1 MENTRQRKQF
11 HKQAGIWLVA
21 LFVVLTAAFMRG
33 KVNVKA
39 AEIKTY
45 IDSEETDEKGYEVG
59 AKVTLSVKVTGVEG
73 KVSYKW
79 YYIDEKGETVDLK
92 SEGDSVSVIKEC
104 GSRKYYVDVITDGLS
119 YTDGFYL
126 YATNTLFTEPIGI
139 IYNGTKYASYEDID
153 EDVKPGDTIKLK
165 ADARSEYENANI
177 SYQWYEWDENESEY
191 IKISSENGGNKKSIS
206 VIKKDKENERYRC
219 VINDG
224 NDKSWQDV
232 DFFGK
237 KEKEEDTLT
246 VKTKINNKFYIAE
259 DDKFFSAEKGAE
271 LTFEVD
277 ADTTYTDEQG
287 KKNITYEW
295 SGDNI
300 EGEAGNKV
308 TVVKDNS
315 AKEYYSCDVSDGYT
329 SKRYYF
335 YLKKKKTLTVEMKA
349 NGEKLWGDYGDEE
362 DQEDKDYDSYNSV
375 EGDITRGKQVT
386 IEAKARTTHIDKD
399 GNKNITYEWE
409 DENGKVIK
417 DETSASYK
425 FMMGKERSL
434 YYCNISDGNY
444 KIRYAIQI
452 YPSSREVITA
462 ERRID
467 GERIGTFGDY
477 YTTEGTSLN
486 LQIINA
492 DTTIANE
499 AGEKKITY
507 QWKDKNGQAI
517 SNATSSE
524 YKITA
529 GKEDTE
535 YICTLTNQEGDSEDI
550 SFYIH
555 IDKKKTL
562 SIIQKINGEKTES
575 YVAEEGTDIILEIE
589 AETTYLDAN
598 KKITYQWKD
607 KYGYDIKG
615 QNEKT
620 YKFKKSGI
628 SKDDDDEDYG
638 SSDERYRCE
647 ISDGNEVIEKSFYL
661 SCPKKEEQPTETRN
675 AKLNIFYNGKKY
687 NQENIDQLNLNIGD
701 TVQLK
706 LAVEK
711 KKANEKITYIWYK
724 YSQDKAT
731 EIPGSG
737 NTLTVTKKEQGEE
750 YGCKAIFED
759 GSSVEREI
767 TLSKD
772 KLQVSQKIN
781 GNTYNDNEKFKPGD
795 KVTLEVKASTNYV
808 DSDGDKAI
816 SYTWKKDNKTVGSS
830 RKITVTKGED
840 YECYDCTVDDGNEQK
855 ECRFNLGTQKDDTL
869 KVKQYINE
877 DNTSTLDNAVY
888 GETYTLQVQA
898 ESSYEN
904 PDLQYEWEE
913 IDDEGEPV
921 DNIGEE
927 SEINIVKGSDQKE
940 RYECTVSDGNV
951 SETVSFVLNAE
962 TLADIN
968 TYVNSVAYRAG
979 DTNWDNQ
986 SYYPLA
992 EGQSATLS
1000 VKVKTNTGEK
1010 AKYSWSRRDRTV
1022 SSAFGDNFYI
1032 PMDNQTKNTCVIKT
1046 SRNTL
1051 DTYCCTI
1058 TVGDITYE
1066 KYFFIEKTTLAADG
1080 TIEVNDEV
1088 VKEISH
1094 KYDDDT
1100 FVDKGDQ
1107 VTLKVSAK
1115 NAFADKKVTYTWYC
1129 GSNIIK
1135 GENKENY
1142 SFKAEEGGDKEYY
1155 CDVSNGTDTVSVYFN
1170 IYTYKVSDDTKFSI
1184 KQYVNGQEG
1193 DSLIED
1199 QIGDTVE
1206 LKVEAMGDSDEYLE
1220 YKWYDSNNLLQDSG
1234 NTYILNKKQLN
1245 KNQMEIVC
1253 VIEGELY
1260 DEDDEDFIGVR
1271 SCTFNIALKNYT
1283 TGAKT
1288 FIKTETEE
1296 KEENLITVPEGTEL
1310 TLRVEPSQN
1319 EKNLTYTWY
1328 NKNAKKQGEGKS
1340 LPVTKGSAKDIY
1352 YCVVSD
1358 GNYTTRYT
1366 FTLKKEIICKH
1377 ENIITDK
1384 AVKPT
1389 CTKTGLSEGSHCA
1402 DCDEVIEEQ
1411 KVLPAL
1417 GHNWDEGTITKQ
1429 PSITEEGIRE
1439 YKCLNAGCQETKTE
1453 KIPKLPKPEEPSTEP
1468 EKPSTEPT
1476 KPSTE
1481 SEKPSTEPTTK
1492 PSTDETKPSKDNKVP
1507 ATEAPK
1513 KNTGTTQKTLKVG
1526 TKITDKKSKAVY
1538 KVTGKKTVQYVKS
1551 TVKNVKTINIP
1562 ATITANKVKY
1572 QVTSIA
1578 AKAVKGN
1585 KKLTKVVIPASIK
1598 NIGTQAFAG
1607 CKNLKN
1613 ITIKTSYLT
1622 KKKVGAKAFKGISA
1636 KAVIKVPKKQLKAYQ
1651 KMLISKGVS
1660 KKAKI
1665 KK

>member
-1 MENTRQRKQF
+1 MENTRQRKQL

-21 LFVVLTAAFMRG
+21 LFVVLTAAFMRE

-45 IDSEETDEKGYEVG
+45 IDGEETDEKKYEVG
-59 AKVTLSVKVTGVEG
+59 TKVILSVKVTEAEEE
-73 KVSYKW
+73 VSYKW
-79 YYIDEKGETVDLK
+79 YYIDAEGKKVDLK

-104 GSRKYYVDVITDGLS
+104 GNRDYYVDVIMGDMT
-119 YTDGFYL
+119 YTNTFYL
-126 YATNTLFTEPIGI
+126 YSTYTLFTEPIGI

-153 EDVKPGDTIKLK
+153 EEVKTGDTIKLK
-165 ADARSEYENANI
+165 ADAQSEYENANI
-177 SYQWYEWDENESEY
+177 SYQWYEWDEKESEY

-206 VIKKDKENERYRC
+206 VIKKDKGNEKYRC
-219 VINDG
+219 DISDG
-224 NDKSWQDV
+224 NDENSLEV
-232 DFFGK
+232 SFL
-237 KEKEEDTLT
+237 EKREKTLT
-246 VKTKINNKFYIAE
+246 ANTKINNKSYVAE

-295 SGDNI
+295 YGDNI
-300 EGEAGNKV
+300 KGETGNKV

-335 YLKKKKTLTVEMKA
+335 YLKKKKTLTVKLEMKV
-349 NGEKLWGDYGDEE
+349 NGEKSYIDDEYTRYDDNYDDY
-362 DQEDKDYDSYNSV
+362 KVV
-375 EGDITRGKQVT
+375 ENNTTKGKKII

-409 DENGKVIK
+409 DENGKVIQ
-417 DETSASYK
+417 DAVSSSYQ
-425 FMMGKERSL
+425 FVVGKETSL

-452 YPSSREVITA
+452 YPSSRGVITA

-467 GERIGTFGDY
+467 GERIGTYGDY

-517 SNATSSE
+517 FNATSSE

-535 YICTLTNQEGDSEDI
+535 YICTLTNQDGDSEDI

-562 SIIQKINGEKTES
+562 SIIQKINGEKTDS
-575 YVAEEGTDIILEIE
+575 YVAEEGTDIVLEIE

-628 SKDDDDEDYG
+628 SEDDDEDYG
-638 SSDERYRCE
+638 SSYERYRCE

-661 SCPKKEEQPTETRN
+661 SCPKKEEQTTETRN

-724 YSQDKAT
+724 YLQDKAT
-731 EIPGSG
+731 EIPGESSKI
-737 NTLTVTKKEQGEE
+737 LTVTKEEGEE
-750 YGCKAIFED
+750 EYACKAVFED

-767 TLSKD
+767 TLPKE

-781 GNTYNDNEKFKPGD
+781 GNNYNNNEKFRPGD
-795 KVTLEVKASTNYV
+795 KITLEVKASTNYV

-877 DNTSTLDNAVY
+877 DNASTLDNAVY

-904 PDLQYEWEE
+904 PDLQYEWEK

-940 RYECTVSDGNV
+940 RYECTVSDGNI

-968 TYVNSVAYRAG
+968 TYVNSVEYRAG
-979 DTNWDNQ
+979 DTNWDSQ

-992 EGQSATLS
+992 EGQSAILN

-1022 SSAFGDNFYI
+1022 SSSISENTYI
-1032 PMDNQTKNTCVIKT
+1032 PMDDQTKNTCVIKT
-1046 SRNTL
+1046 SRNTV
-1051 DTYCCTI
+1051 DTYRCMV
-1058 TVGDITYE
+1058 TVGDVTYE
-1066 KYFFIEKTTLAADG
+1066 KYFFIKKTTLEADG
-1080 TIEVNDEV
+1080 TIEVNDKV
-1088 VKEISH
+1088 VKELTH
-1094 KYDDDT
+1094 KYDDT
-1100 FVDKGDQ
+1100 TYVNEGDQ

-1129 GSNIIK
+1129 DSNIIK

-1155 CDVSNGTDTVSVYFN
+1155 CDVSNGIDTVSIYFD
-1170 IYTYKVSDDTKFSI
+1170 IYTYKVSDDTDFSI
-1184 KQYVNGQEG
+1184 KQYINGQEG
-1193 DSLIED
+1193 HSLIED

-1206 LKVEAMGDSDEYLE
+1206 LKVEAIVDSDEYLE
-1220 YKWYDSNNLLQDSG
+1220 YKWYDSNNNLLQDGG

-1245 KNQMEIVC
+1245 KNQMKIVC
-1253 VIEGELY
+1253 VIEDELY
-1260 DEDDEDFIGVR
+1260 YEDDDGSVGGI

-1296 KEENLITVPEGTEL
+1296 TKSNLITVPEGTAL

-1328 NKNAKKQGEGKS
+1328 NKEAKKQGEGKS

-1377 ENIITDK
+1377 ENIIKDE
-1384 AVKPT
+1384 AVEPT
-1389 CTKTGLSEGSHCA
+1389 CTQAGLTEGSHCD
-1402 DCDEVIEEQ
+1402 DCGDVIEEQ
-1411 KVLPAL
+1411 KVLNAL
-1417 GHNWDEGTITKQ
+1417 GHEWDEGTVTKQ
-1429 PSITEEGIRE
+1429 PSVTEEGIRT
-1439 YKCLNAGCQETKTE
+1439 YKCKHSGCKETKTE
-1453 KIPKLPKPEEPSTEP
+1453 KIAKLPKPEQPSTEKP
-1468 EKPSTEPT
+1468 ETG
-1476 KPSTE
+1476 
-1481 SEKPSTEPTTK
+1481 
-1492 PSTDETKPSKDNKVP
+1492 ETKPSGDNKTPV
-1507 ATEAPK
+1507 ASDNNA
-1513 KNTGTTQKTLKVG
+1513 GTAKQTLKSG
-1526 TKITDKKSKAVY
+1526 TKIVDKKTKAAY
-1538 KVTGKKTVQYVKS
+1538 KVMADNTVQYTKVTSKKAK
-1551 TVKNVKTINIP
+1551 TVKVP
-1562 ATITANKVKY
+1562 STITVNGVKC

-1578 AKAVKGN
+1578 PKAMKGN
-1585 KKLTKVVIPASIK
+1585 KKLTKVVIPASVRT
-1598 NIGTQAFAG
+1598 IGAQAFAG
-1607 CKNLKN
+1607 CKNLKS
-1613 ITIKTSYLT
+1613 ITIQTPYLT
-1622 KKKVGAKAFKGISA
+1622 KKSVGAKAFKGISD

-1651 KMLISKGVS
+1651 KLLKTKGVS
-1660 KKAKI
+1660 KKVKI